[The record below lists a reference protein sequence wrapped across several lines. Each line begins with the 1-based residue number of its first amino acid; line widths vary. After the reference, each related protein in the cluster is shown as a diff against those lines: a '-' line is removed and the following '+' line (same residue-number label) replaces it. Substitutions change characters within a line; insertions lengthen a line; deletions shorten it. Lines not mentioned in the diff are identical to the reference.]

1 MKTVFSLIVVIS
13 ISLGA
18 SGLPARAQGDIGES
32 EQILL
37 QSANRERAAKGLAPL
52 KWSDTLASA
61 AREHADKMARENTLS
76 HQLPGEPDMAA
87 RASQC
92 GARFHVLAENVAEG
106 PTAPDIH
113 RQWMNSP
120 PHRANL
126 LDPQVNSVGIAVADH
141 DGTLFAVEDFSLA
154 VDSLSIP
161 DQEKTVNAQ
170 LEKRGLHLLDY
181 ADDARQSCT
190 LDTGYVGSHR
200 PSFVLHYATQDLQT
214 LPDILEQRI
223 KTGKYHSAVVGA
235 CASDA
240 KLGFSMFRIAVLLYE

>member
-1 MKTVFSLIVVIS
+1 MKSICSLIATIVIAVGFS
-13 ISLGA
+13 A
-18 SGLPARAQGDIGES
+18 PATAAQSNLVNS

-52 KWSDTLASA
+52 KWSDTLAAA
-61 AREHADKMARENTLS
+61 ARQHADRMARENTLS

-87 RASQC
+87 RASRA
-92 GARFHVLAENVAEG
+92 GARFSVLAENVAEG
-106 PTAPDIH
+106 PSAPEIH

-126 LDPQVNSVGIAVADH
+126 LDSEVNSVGIAVADR
-141 DGTLFAVEDFSLA
+141 DGTLFAVEDFSKSTG
-154 VDSLSIP
+154 DLSIAE
-161 DQEKTVNAQ
+161 QEKMVDAQ
-170 LEKRGLHLLDY
+170 LEKRGLNLLDY
-181 ADDARQSCT
+181 ATDARRSCP
-190 LDTGYVGSHR
+190 LDNGYAGVHP
-200 PSFVLHYATQDLQT
+200 PSFVLHYATHDLQT

-240 KLGFSMFRIAVLLYE
+240 KLGFSMFRIAILLYE